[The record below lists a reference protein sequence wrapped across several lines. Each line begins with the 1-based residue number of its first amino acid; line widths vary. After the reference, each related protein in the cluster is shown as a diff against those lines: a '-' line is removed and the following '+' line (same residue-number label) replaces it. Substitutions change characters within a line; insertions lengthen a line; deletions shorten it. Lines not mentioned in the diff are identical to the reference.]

1 MLFMIHVIF
10 LPSCLMMLKMA
21 LVRTCADGIS
31 TIVGESGNA
40 CLSEDNVTVIAVKF
54 ASFLSTGCLKAVR
67 SGASSFPPLSL
78 FAS

>member
-1 MLFMIHVIF
+1 MYLFYVIHDSCNF

-54 ASFLSTGCLKAVR
+54 ACL
-67 SGASSFPPLSL
+67 F
-78 FAS
+78 